1 MAKNRDPLVL
11 SPHWHLDCRLE
22 GELPE
27 DTVVGR
33 RFLANA
39 VLGSILVIL
48 SLLAG
53 WLAYKSF
60 SLRFQIH
67 DWEERIAANRAEV
80 VELQKMQS
88 DYRAEADKIDQV
100 YPLMN
105 PPLFVS
111 GFVANLGRTLPAE
124 MTIDVI
130 ESNDTKVAVRGTLR
144 ATSERGTLLIS
155 AYLDLLRAD
164 PQIGPNFR
172 SIVGTGFE
180 RNKSNDALQN
190 VEITFYFKPPQT

>member
-11 SPHWHLDCRLE
+11 SPHWHLDCRIV

-33 RFLANA
+33 RFLVNA

-48 SLLAG
+48 SLLGG
-53 WLAYKSF
+53 WLAYQSF

-67 DWEERIAANRAEV
+67 DWEQRIAANRAEV

-100 YPLMN
+100 YRLINSPIL
-105 PPLFVS
+105 VS
-111 GFVANLGRTLPAE
+111 GFITNLGRTLPAQ

-130 ESNDTKVAVRGTLR
+130 EANDTKVAVRGTLR

-155 AYLDLLRAD
+155 AYLDVLRAD
-164 PQIGPNFR
+164 PQIGPHFR

-180 RNKSNDALQN
+180 RNRYNDSLQN
-190 VEITFYFKPPQT
+190 VEITFYFKPPAS